1 MDDSTNTMR
10 AARLARYLAFARAN
24 PDLFD
29 NRDAPVRIL
38 LEPADIRAVEQFMHD
53 RQIEKGFTA
62 DEAAARSF
70 VGFVVDD
77 PWLYMLRDAVE
88 FPDGSRRTHT
98 RVLNNVGDGAA
109 ILPIYQGRIVLTK
122 QYRHAVRRFVLE
134 APRGALEPGK
144 TPEEVAHM
152 ELMEEIGATAT
163 SLVHLGHLLGSANLY
178 ANGAGLY
185 LAQVSSIG
193 EPQLHEAIMEV
204 VVLTVAEF
212 EQKLLAGD
220 IQDSFTVAAF
230 THARLRGLL

>member
-1 MDDSTNTMR
+1 MTDRNAPLR
-10 AARLARYLAFARAN
+10 QARLERYLAFARAH

-38 LEPADIRAVEQFMHD
+38 LDPEDIRGVEQFMYD
-53 RQIEKGFTA
+53 RQIAKGFTP
-62 DEAAARSF
+62 DEAASRSF
-70 VGFVVDD
+70 VGFTVDD

-109 ILPIYQGRIVLTK
+109 ILPIYQGRIVLTR

-152 ELMEEIGATAT
+152 ELMEEVGATAT
-163 SLVHLGHLLGSANLY
+163 SLTYLGHLLGSANLY
-178 ANGAGLY
+178 ANGASLY
-185 LAQVSSIG
+185 LADVSSIG
-193 EPQLHEAIMEV
+193 DPQLHEAIMEV

-212 EQKLLAGD
+212 EQKLLAGE
-220 IQDSFTVAAF
+220 ILDSFTVAAF
-230 THARLRGLL
+230 TQARLRGLL

>member
-1 MDDSTNTMR
+1 MDDRTNTT
-10 AARLARYLAFARAN
+10 RLDRYLAFARAN

-29 NRDAPVRIL
+29 NREAPVKIL
-38 LEPADIRAVEQFMHD
+38 LDPQDIRAVERFMYA
-53 RQIEKGFTA
+53 RQIEKGF
-62 DEAAARSF
+62 DPEQAAARSF
-70 VGFVVDD
+70 VGFTVDD

-109 ILPIYQGRIVLTK
+109 ILPIYQGRIVLTR

-178 ANGAGLY
+178 ANGASLY

-193 EPQLHEAIMEV
+193 APQIHEAIMEV

-212 EQKLLAGD
+212 EQKLLAGE
-220 IQDSFTVAAF
+220 ILDSFTVGAF
-230 THARLRGLL
+230 AQARLRGLL